1 MTDTAAAPSRPRYDE
16 DCCANCFDLLL
27 ADESHRPFLFCT
39 ELCRSI
45 AIDVRYWR
53 GVIQDEKRLADP
65 EVQSALNVRIAHL
78 LAGGYHAM
86 ARRIPAGVRT
96 LVLERDK
103 VCVLC
108 GCVGNEIDHIDGDS
122 SDLENLQL
130 MCTFCHYQ
138 KTSSHFVPATPEQ
151 EAWIDALERDRV
163 RSTTPSHLCDDPEWA
178 IIEPQ
183 LRRER
188 IARLG
193 GCDPAYG
200 KLGLHS
206 AELRAGY
213 RTTADRLISLSHYS
227 EEEMTA
233 WEVVEE

>member
-1 MTDTAAAPSRPRYDE
+1 MTATVPAPVRPRFEE
-16 DCCANCFDLLL
+16 DHCANCFDPLP
-27 ADESHRPFLFCT
+27 ADESHRPWLFCT
-39 ELCRSI
+39 DMCHSI

-53 GVIQDEKRLADP
+53 GVIRDEKRLGDP
-65 EVQSALNVRIAHL
+65 EIQSALNVRIAHL

-86 ARRIPAGVRT
+86 ARRIPAAVRA

-108 GCVGNEIDHIDGDS
+108 GCAGKEIDHIDGDS
-122 SDLENLQL
+122 NDPENLQL
-130 MCTFCHYQ
+130 LCSPCHYQ
-138 KTSSHFVPATPEQ
+138 KTSSHFVRATPEQ
-151 EAWIDALERDRV
+151 EAWIDGLEQERV
-163 RSTTPSHLCDDPEWA
+163 RPEAPALLCDDPDWK

-188 IARLG
+188 VARLRG
-193 GCDPAYG
+193 TDPTYG

-213 RTTADRLISLSHYS
+213 RSRADRVITLSQYT
-227 EEEMTA
+227 EEEMAA
-233 WEVVEE
+233 WEVTD